1 MFKQLALSIDDAKKI
16 AAAGR
21 VEAEKNGWKVV
32 ICIVDDGGHVMYL
45 ERMDGTQKASSVIAV
60 EKGRTA
66 IMFRRPS
73 GAMEKAVAGGRI
85 AVMSLPGATTV
96 EGGIPIVV
104 DGEFVGAVGVSGVQS
119 HEDAQVAQA
128 GINALAQA

>member
-1 MFKQLALSIDDAKKI
+1 MLNQLALSIDDAKKI
-16 AAAGR
+16 AAGCRA
-21 VEAEKNGWKVV
+21 EAEKNGWNVV

-45 ERMDGTQKASSVIAV
+45 ERMDGTQKASSTIAV

-96 EGGIPIVV
+96 EGGVPVVV
-104 DGEFVGAVGVSGVQS
+104 DGHFVGAVGISGVQS
-119 HEDAQVAQA
+119 HEDAQIAQA
-128 GINALAQA
+128 GINALAAG

>member
-1 MFKQLALSIDDAKKI
+1 MLTQLALSIDDAKKI
-16 AAAGR
+16 AVGCRA
-21 VEAEKNGWKVV
+21 EAEKNGWNVV

-45 ERMDGTQKASSVIAV
+45 ERMDGTQKASSRIAT

-73 GAMEKAVAGGRI
+73 GAMEKAVASGRV

-104 DGEFVGAVGVSGVQS
+104 DGQFVGAVGISGVQS
-119 HEDAQVAQA
+119 HEDAQIAQA
-128 GINALAQA
+128 GINLLAGG